1 MQNFKSEF
9 LKTIYNRGFIHQCTD
24 IEALDDLLISHK
36 PLTAYI
42 GFDCTADSLHVGSL
56 IPIMLLRWF
65 QKTGHKPIVLI
76 GGGTTKIGDPSG
88 KDESRLILTD
98 TQILKNMDGIKEV
111 FNKFLEIGN
120 EQTNAT
126 IVNNQNWLDNLSYI
140 SFLRKIG
147 RHFSVNRMLSFE
159 SVKLRLEREQP
170 LSFLEFNYMV
180 LQGYDFIEL
189 SSRFDCTLQMGGSDQ
204 WGNIVC
210 GIELARR
217 LQRKN
222 LYGLTSPLITT
233 ASGAKMGKTND
244 GAVWLNDDKV
254 PSYDYYQFWRNT
266 EDKDV
271 ARFLKLF
278 TEIDLKEIAELA
290 MLKGSEINEAKKIL
304 AFEATKLC
312 HGAEKAKQASET
324 SHSTFERGGFGS
336 QLPTIFLPKEDLDNG
351 ISAFEFIALI
361 DSVTSKGEARRL
373 IRGGGVRIN
382 DVVITDESKPI
393 GTYNLNKQNFIKV
406 SIGKKRHT
414 LIKTK

>member
-1 MQNFKSEF
+1 MKSEF
-9 LKTIYNRGFIHQCTD
+9 LKTIFNRGFIHQCTD
-24 IEALDDLLISHK
+24 KEALDDLLISQK

-65 QKTGHKPIVLI
+65 QKMGHKPIVLI
-76 GGGTTKIGDPSG
+76 GGCTTKIGDPSG
-88 KDESRLILTD
+88 KDESRQILTD
-98 TQILKNMDGIKEV
+98 TQILKNLDGIKEI

-120 EQTNAT
+120 GQTNGT
-126 IVNNQNWLDNLSYI
+126 IVNNADWLDNLSYI

-180 LQGYDFIEL
+180 LQGYDFVEL
-189 SSRFDCTLQMGGSDQ
+189 SKRFNCTLQMGGSDQ

-217 LQRKN
+217 LESKR
-222 LYGLTSPLITT
+222 LYGLTSTLITT

-254 PSYDYYQFWRNT
+254 SSYDYYQFWRNT
-266 EDKDV
+266 EDNDV
-271 ARFLKLF
+271 ERFLKLF
-278 TEIDLKEIAELA
+278 TELDLKEIAKLA
-290 MLKGSEINEAKKIL
+290 MLKGAEINEAKKIL

-312 HGAEKAKQASET
+312 LGEEKAKQVSET
-324 SHSTFERGGFGS
+324 AHSTFEKGAYGS
-336 QLPTIFLPKEDLDNG
+336 QLPTIFLPKEDLGSG
-351 ISAFEFIALI
+351 ILAFEFIALI
-361 DSVTSKGEARRL
+361 DSVSSKGEARRL

-382 DVVITDESKPI
+382 DVVITDEGKTI
-393 GTYNLNKQNFIKV
+393 GMDNLNAKDVI
-406 SIGKKRHT
+406 
-414 LIKTK
+414 

>member
-1 MQNFKSEF
+1 MKSEF
-9 LKTIYNRGFIHQCTD
+9 LKTIFNRGFIHQCTD
-24 IEALDDLLISHK
+24 KEALDDLLISQK

-42 GFDCTADSLHVGSL
+42 GCDCTADSLHVGSL

-65 QKTGHKPIVLI
+65 QKMGHKPIVLI

-88 KDESRLILTD
+88 KDESRQILTD
-98 TQILKNMDGIKEV
+98 TQILKNLDGIKEI

-120 EQTNAT
+120 GQTNGT
-126 IVNNQNWLDNLSYI
+126 IVNNADWLDNLSYI
-140 SFLRKIG
+140 SFLRNIG

-180 LQGYDFIEL
+180 LQGYDFVEL
-189 SSRFDCTLQMGGSDQ
+189 SKRFNCTLQMGGSDQ

-217 LQRKN
+217 LESKS

-233 ASGAKMGKTND
+233 ASGAKMGKTNE

-254 PSYDYYQFWRNT
+254 SSYDYYQFWRNT
-266 EDKDV
+266 EDNDV
-271 ARFLKLF
+271 ERFLKLF
-278 TEIDLKEIAELA
+278 TELDLKEIAKLA
-290 MLKGSEINEAKKIL
+290 MLKGAEINEAKKIL
-304 AFEATKLC
+304 ASEATKLC
-312 HGAEKAKQASET
+312 HGEEKTKQVSET
-324 SHSTFERGGFGS
+324 AHSTFENGAYGS
-336 QLPTIFLPKEDLDNG
+336 QLPTIFLPKEDLVSG
-351 ISAFEFIALI
+351 FLAFEFIALI
-361 DSVTSKGEARRL
+361 DSVSSKGEARRL

-382 DVVITDESKPI
+382 DVVITDESKTI
-393 GTYNLNKQNFIKV
+393 GTDNLNEKDVIKV

-414 LIKTK
+414 LIRTK